1 MTPTYNSSLD
11 EFIYVRDLEVCLPE
25 SAFNNNNNSWYI
37 SNTYYMSGMVPSAF
51 YVLTY

>member
-11 EFIYVRDLEVCLPE
+11 ELIYVKDLEVCLPE
-25 SAFNNNNNSWYI
+25 SALNNNNNNWCI
-37 SNTYYMSGMVPSAF
+37 SNTSYMSGMVPSAF